1 MTSGLLNYSLC
12 NQERSCVA
20 SQNRY
25 AASHTSDN
33 GHAPRAA
40 SHRSSKQ
47 CKSQRDPKFAEN
59 DVPRRERNHSATAV
73 LPPMNPARHLFVE
86 RYVDRA
92 EKRDHE
98 QTKFA
103 EAFPQS
109 QSDVAELH
117 RHYFPRQRH
126 PERRTPNHRTTTD
139 RIIERMRVIDQP
151 GIGSKLGESDDKSE
165 KKKSR
170 EQYIAPGKH
179 KADEQTIIDK
189 VECQ

>member
-20 SQNRY
+20 SENRY
-25 AASHTSDN
+25 SASHTSDN

-40 SHRSSKQ
+40 SHCSSKQ
-47 CKSQRDPKFAEN
+47 RKSQRDAEFADDN
-59 DVPRRERNHSATAV
+59 VPRRKRNHAPNAFGAV
-73 LPPMNPARHLFVE
+73 LPPVDPSRHFLVKWN
-86 RYVDRA
+86 VDRT

-98 QTKFA
+98 QTEFA

-117 RHYFPRQRH
+117 RHYFPGQWH

-165 KKKSR
+165 NKKSR
-170 EQYIAPGKH
+170 EQCILPGEC
-179 KADEQTIIDK
+179 KADEQTIIYN
-189 VECQ
+189 